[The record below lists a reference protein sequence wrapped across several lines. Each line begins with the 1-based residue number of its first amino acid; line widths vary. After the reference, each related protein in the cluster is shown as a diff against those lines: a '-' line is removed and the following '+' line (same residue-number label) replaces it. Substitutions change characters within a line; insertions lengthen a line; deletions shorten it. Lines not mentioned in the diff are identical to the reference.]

1 MKNFILKTIS
11 YIMGFIFIFCASAID
26 SYYNTPFIIGCI
38 VSGLWLT
45 LFTYANGGFDYD

>member
-11 YIMGFIFIFCASAID
+11 YIMGLVFIFCASAID

-45 LFTYANGGFDYD
+45 LFGYANGVFDYD